1 MEKSIYKI
9 SKMDCPSE
17 EQLVRMKLENINGI
31 LRMDFDIPNRTLTV
45 LHNGDNEVIS
55 EQIGEL
61 NLDSK
66 LIKSIETNEYAH
78 LKIEESNQVKLLW
91 TVLIIN
97 FGFFVI
103 EMTTGII
110 SKSMGLVAD
119 SLDMFADA
127 AVYGMSLLAVGKA
140 VSRKKLVAKLAGY
153 FQFSLAVI
161 GFIEVIRRFLDFEEI
176 PDFQTMIIVS
186 VLALIGNIFSLY
198 LLQKAKNNEAHMQ
211 ASMIFTS
218 NDIIVNG
225 GVITAGFLV
234 SILDSK
240 IPDLITGAIVFTFVI
255 RGSFRILKLAIQK
268 TNHIESN

>member
-17 EQLVRMKLENINGI
+17 EQLVRMTLENINGI

-55 EQIGEL
+55 EQIDEL

-66 LIKSIETNEYAH
+66 LIKSIENNEYAH

-91 TVLIIN
+91 AVLIIN

-153 FQFSLAVI
+153 SQFSLAVI
-161 GFIEVIRRFLDFEEI
+161 GFIEVIRRFIHFEEI
-176 PDFQTMIIVS
+176 PNFQTMILVS
-186 VLALIGNIFSLY
+186 VLALIGNIVSLY
-198 LLQKAKNNEAHMQ
+198 LLQKTKNNEAHMQ

-240 IPDLITGAIVFTFVI
+240 IPDLIIGAIVFTFVI
-255 RGSFRILKLAIQK
+255 RGSFRILKLAIKK
-268 TNHIESN
+268 TNHIKSN

>member
-153 FQFSLAVI
+153 FQFSLAII
-161 GFIEVIRRFLDFEEI
+161 GFIEVIRRFIRFEEI

-186 VLALIGNIFSLY
+186 VLALIGNIVSLY

-240 IPDLITGAIVFTFVI
+240 IPDLIIGAIVFTFVI
-255 RGSFRILKLAIQK
+255 RGSFRILKLAIKK
-268 TNHIESN
+268 TNNI